1 MLLGLLEDYAP
12 LSIIPLLPSN
22 RLLPFSNRGAAISHL
37 KEKSGPTLFWPLP
50 HRGPPKAEPAGS
62 LHSLPSTLS

>member
-12 LSIIPLLPSN
+12 LSIISLLPSN

-37 KEKSGPTLFWPLP
+37 KEKRGPTPLL
-50 HRGPPKAEPAGS
+50 ASAALWS
-62 LHSLPSTLS
+62 S